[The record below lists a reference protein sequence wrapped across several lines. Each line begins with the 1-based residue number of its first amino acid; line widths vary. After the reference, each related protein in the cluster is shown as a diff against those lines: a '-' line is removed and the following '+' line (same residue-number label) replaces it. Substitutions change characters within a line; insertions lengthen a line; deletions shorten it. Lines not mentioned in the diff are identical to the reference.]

1 MLTEHLIY
9 HLASLKERERL
20 SRELHD
26 HLAPGLGYIKIQ
38 TALIN
43 EALNR
48 NELDQARQLLQELK
62 ELANDLYTDVREEI
76 FNLRTEI
83 SSGQEFWPVLQ
94 DYLAEYQHRYGLQ
107 VELAPGN
114 GSRPE
119 FPVKVANQILRIIQE
134 ALSNVRSHAQA
145 NRVTIRVDRE
155 GDQTRISIE
164 DDGLGFESDRL
175 NENGQSFGLQIMQER
190 AESIGGRLVVDSAPG
205 RGTRLSITWS
215 NHQPVMLR
223 PEF

>member
-62 ELANDLYTDVREEI
+62 ELAKRVNEVMPKMMGVMGKLMKYASDPKFMEAQKK
-76 FNLRTEI
+76 F
-83 SSGQEFWPVLQ
+83 
-94 DYLAEYQHRYGLQ
+94 AE
-107 VELAPGN
+107 AM
-114 GSRPE
+114 STM
-119 FPVKVANQILRIIQE
+119 K
-134 ALSNVRSHAQA
+134 
-145 NRVTIRVDRE
+145 
-155 GDQTRISIE
+155 
-164 DDGLGFESDRL
+164 
-175 NENGQSFGLQIMQER
+175 
-190 AESIGGRLVVDSAPG
+190 
-205 RGTRLSITWS
+205 
-215 NHQPVMLR
+215 
-223 PEF
+223 